1 MKNYPEGENGW
12 IVDLVIAILFGVGC
26 LLAMFAFSRYLNRAE
41 RAAYLEGRYD
51 LDHAT
56 AWRLAK

>member
-1 MKNYPEGENGW
+1 MVITIYKNPCSK
-12 IVDLVIAILFGVGC
+12 FGVGC

-56 AWRLAK
+56 AWRWAK